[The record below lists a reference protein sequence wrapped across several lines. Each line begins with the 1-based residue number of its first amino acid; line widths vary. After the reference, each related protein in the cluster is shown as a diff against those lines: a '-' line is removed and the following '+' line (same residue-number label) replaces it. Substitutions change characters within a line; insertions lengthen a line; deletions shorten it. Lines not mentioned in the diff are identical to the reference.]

1 MKIVLELQEESA
13 NVRRITVRHDIV
25 IGRSSECNL
34 RLSSPQVSRRHCFLR
49 VGRDSSSVTDLDS
62 SNGTF
67 LDGRRIASGR
77 REDLREGVCLALG
90 PVRFVVHIH
99 SEVVEEKHQAVRELD
114 QSVQSAQEGF
124 RTGLTAVRSAE
135 SLVAESLV
143 NEGPPVKYGETCSP
157 MKYSLESADASAEP
171 DEPTVGPG
179 SPKGE
184 TPCLG
189 NSECHQ
195 LQEPVRDMQNLA
207 AGAADSM
214 DDESAIADVEIIQVE
229 NSGDEVIDAVVIDDD
244 QTVIEKLDMLTNEQS
259 DWFNDSDDQ
268 TDPSKDDFRSR

>member
-1 MKIVLELQEESA
+1 MKIVLELQDESA

-99 SEVVEEKHQAVRELD
+99 SEIADEKYQSARELD
-114 QSVQSAQEGF
+114 QSVHSAQEGF
-124 RTGLTAVRSAE
+124 RNGLTAVRSAE
-135 SLVAESLV
+135 SLVNES
-143 NEGPPVKYGETCSP
+143 PFAAHGEPCSP
-157 MKYSLESADASAEP
+157 MKYSLESADSSAEP
-171 DEPTVGPG
+171 DDSTIGPG
-179 SPKGE
+179 SPNGE
-184 TPCLG
+184 TSCLG
-189 NSECHQ
+189 SPECQQ
-195 LQEPVRDMQNLA
+195 LQEPVRDLQNLA
-207 AGAADSM
+207 ADAADSM
-214 DDESAIADVEIIQVE
+214 DDESVIADVEIIQVE
-229 NSGDEVIDAVVIDDD
+229 NSDDEVIDAVVIDDD

-259 DWFNDSDDQ
+259 DWFTGSDEQ
-268 TDPSKDDFRSR
+268 KDPSKDDFRSR